1 MDVATLSG
9 GSDLWQER
17 EPAIEY
23 TAQVTSV
30 PAQGEAKLSIDKSS
44 LIISTLFDTLAV
56 PFAEMNVLELRDYAV
71 LIRTDGGEY
80 SFSRMGTWCQPFYEA
95 LLGAYNEAV
104 LRALFVSGEPELV
117 AKGEYRYTESH
128 GTANGSAPARVY
140 ANSMVI
146 LPPDLGARRVPLCF
160 TTTVQESGY
169 ELTLTVDTGE
179 SYTLAKLGF
188 DTAPFAATLGRQI
201 RAIHERALA
210 TVKEIDSSL
219 TYEQASRIARLM
231 PEGAAAPV
239 GLLAGIAPS
248 FVEAFEA
255 ELAQTRAA
263 ESYPV
268 FKRLDDSSR
277 MWVGSR
283 RNEDPHLLWLIA
295 PSPDGRFA
303 AVEFAEE
310 NNATFIYRTDG
321 DFEAFARQLNHAL
334 EAIGFKREVIR
345 LTDDELLEPENADY
359 YMAVKRT
366 AALQF
371 IRNRFKSRI
380 IHSNPAAWEKTLLE
394 QLEVT
399 DG

>member
-1 MDVATLSG
+1 VASF
-9 GSDLWQER
+9 SAR
-17 EPAIEY
+17 
-23 TAQVTSV
+23 
-30 PAQGEAKLSIDKSS
+30 GEARLRLDESS
-44 LIISTLFDTLAV
+44 LIISTLFDTLAI
-56 PFAEMNVLELRDYAV
+56 PFAEMNVLELRGYV
-71 LIRTDGGEY
+71 VRIVTDDGDY
-80 SFSRMGTWCQPFYEA
+80 SFSRMGTWCQPFYDA
-95 LLGAYNEAV
+95 LLGTYNEAV
-104 LRALFVSGEPELV
+104 LRALFVSGDPELI
-117 AKGEYRYTESH
+117 AKGEYRYTESS
-128 GTANGSAPARVY
+128 GTASGSAPVRVY
-140 ANSMVI
+140 ADSVVI

-160 TTTVQESGY
+160 TTSVQEGGY
-169 ELTLTVDTGE
+169 ELSLTVDTGE

-188 DTAPFAATLGRQI
+188 DTAPFAATLERQI
-201 RAIHERALA
+201 LAIHERALE
-210 TVKEIDSSL
+210 TVREIDPSL
-219 TYEQASRIARLM
+219 AREQASRIARLM
-231 PEGAAAPV
+231 PEGTAASV

-248 FVEAFEA
+248 FVGALEA

-268 FKRLDDSSR
+268 FKRLGDPSRIGVGFRRTTDSR
-277 MWVGSR
+277 
-283 RNEDPHLLWLIA
+283 LLWLIVS
-295 PSPDGRFA
+295 SPDGRFA

-345 LTDDELLEPENADY
+345 LTDEELREPENADY

-371 IRNRFKSRI
+371 IRNRFKSRV